1 MVPTPRA
8 FLQIANKMSLPFANQ
23 RLTSPHSRRS
33 LPARFCYNC
42 TMEITWYGH
51 SCFRLTQRRMTT
63 IVTDPYDAA
72 AVGLPP
78 LKLKADVV
86 TISNDTA
93 GHNHIKAVKGVRHI
107 LTGPGE
113 YEIGGVFI
121 TAIHTNGKGK
131 RPSNAPRNTLF
142 LFDYDGVTVAHLG
155 NMRRVPTQAEIE
167 ALGTVHVALVP
178 VGGGGALTASQAAE
192 VISVLEPSIVVP
204 MHYQLPD
211 SPLKLEGVARFLK
224 EMGVGQTTPVPVLK
238 VTPSS
243 IPQELQVVVLE
254 NANAPA

>member
-1 MVPTPRA
+1 
-8 FLQIANKMSLPFANQ
+8 
-23 RLTSPHSRRS
+23 
-33 LPARFCYNC
+33 
-42 TMEITWYGH
+42 
-51 SCFRLTQRRMTT
+51 MTT

-72 AVGLPP
+72 VAGLPP

-86 TISNDTA
+86 TISNDA
-93 GHNHIKAVKGVRHI
+93 PGHNAFKTVKGVRHI

-121 TAIHTNGKGK
+121 TAIRTNGKGQAK
-131 RPSNAPRNTLF
+131 TPRNTVF
-142 LFDYDGVTVAHLG
+142 LFDYGGVTIAHLG

-178 VGGGGALTASQAAE
+178 VGGGGGLTAAQAAE

-204 MHYQLPD
+204 MHYRLPGTA
-211 SPLKLEGVARFLK
+211 LELDGVARFLK
-224 EMGVGQTTPVPVLK
+224 QMGVEGASPAPVLK

-254 NANAPA
+254 NANAPS